1 MKLNP
6 DCVRDILLSVEDN
19 SDFDHETTYKLA
31 DMKLSRLSNYS
42 HEEIT
47 YHILQCELS
56 EFIYDVSYMDG
67 GIHIDI
73 RDLTPAGHDFL
84 ANIRNDTFFQKVK
97 DIGKDL
103 GLSSLKDITQIATSC
118 ATLLIKSHF
127 NLP

>member
-6 DCVRDILLSVEDN
+6 DCIRDILLVIES
-19 SDFDHETTYKLA
+19 LP
-31 DMKLSRLSNYS
+31 DMKHYYRFDSETIPTLFPSYS
-42 HEEIT
+42 IMEVQ
-47 YHILQCELS
+47 YHIRQCDLNG
-56 EFIYDVSYMDG
+56 FLFNVSHFQNGDYTVY
-67 GIHIDI
+67 
-73 RDLTPAGHDFL
+73 DLTPSGHEFL